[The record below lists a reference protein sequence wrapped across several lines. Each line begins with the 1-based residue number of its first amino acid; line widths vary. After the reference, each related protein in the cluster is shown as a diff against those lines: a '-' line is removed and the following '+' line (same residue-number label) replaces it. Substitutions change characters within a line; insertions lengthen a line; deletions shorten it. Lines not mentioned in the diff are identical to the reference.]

1 MFALDTNVVVRLLV
15 RDDPAQTAQAAAV
28 VRDKPVLL
36 TTSVLLETEWVL
48 RSCYRVPRA
57 TVADGLRRLT
67 DLDQLTLD
75 HPVIVAQALDGFAA
89 GLDFADALH
98 LAASHA
104 ATEFVTFDRAL
115 AQQAGVLGL
124 TPPVRLYA

>member
-1 MFALDTNVVVRLLV
+1 MLV
-15 RDDPAQTAQAAAV
+15 
-28 VRDKPVLL
+28 

-48 RSCYRVPRA
+48 RSRYRVPRPA
-57 TVADGLRRLT
+57 IVEGLRRLI

-75 HPVIVAQALDGFAA
+75 HPTIAARTLDGFEA

-104 ATEFVTFDRAL
+104 AAEFVTFAPGTG
-115 AQQAGVLGL
+115 AACTSLGL
-124 TPPVRLYA
+124 EPRVRLCA